1 MEVFKNMSKENKVN
15 LLRLLFFTIISFI
28 LYRYYSHVG
37 KKFFIVMG
45 FLIVYLLLGGEI
57 FQRGIYSITHGNS
70 MDENFLITIA
80 TFIAF
85 LLGQYEEALA
95 VLIFYS
101 FGEVF
106 EDIATDKSR
115 DNIKSLMD
123 IVPQKAQKVNP
134 DGTFTEVDIEDI
146 EIGDIILASDG
157 EKIAVDGIVI
167 DGEGLLDTSSLTGES
182 LPKSIKSGSKI
193 LSSSILSSGI
203 IRYRASKVFD
213 DSIANKIIEL
223 IEESNER
230 KSDSERLITRF
241 AKIYTPI
248 VVALATFIAI
258 VPPLLGF
265 GLREYLLRAGTFLI
279 IACPCALVIS
289 IPLTYIS
296 GLGLA
301 SKNKILLKGSNF
313 FEKIMDS
320 DTLFTDKTGTLTKGE
335 FDIETIVYY
344 TDYSKNLI
352 LDYIYNLEK
361 LSNHPIAKSIV
372 NSLNRNDN
380 PSYFIAS
387 KNIIGMGV
395 WARTY
400 ENNEIKIGSADFVG
414 EVDNTNGKAVY
425 MTINNLLVCKIILQ
439 DKLKDDAKETI
450 DDIRENF
457 NQIAVLSGDDEK
469 AVIEVAKELGIG
481 YCAKLL
487 PDEKLELLRDEQKK
501 GHSVIYL
508 GDGINDGPILKSA
521 DVGISM
527 GQTASDLAIEA
538 SDILIVNGEVSKI
551 KDLIKISKIVDKTA
565 KENLSFILLAKI
577 IILILGLFGYA
588 PMWLAVFGD
597 VGVSIIA
604 TLWAMRILNKKI

>member
-37 KKFFIVMG
+37 KKFSIVMG